1 MDETK
6 KEVGKR
12 IAEIRKSKG
21 LKQEE
26 FKELIGAPTIQMIS
40 GWENGHSFPSAN
52 YLIIM
57 AKKLDISLDYIL
69 LGGKND
75 PDDKTIRTYKEA
87 FSYIVELLKS
97 KLFKIEGYPDLSSGK
112 YITMLSS
119 SDDKVNEFKKEYIIL
134 SAAAKTIRDELMQ
147 QAFTDLLNKYDIP
160 LKG

>member
-1 MDETK
+1 MDEIK

-57 AKKLDISLDYIL
+57 AKKLDISLDYVL
-69 LGGKND
+69 LGKQND

-87 FSYIVELLKS
+87 FSYIVELLNS
-97 KLFKIEGYPDLSSGK
+97 KLFKIEGYPDLSNGK
-112 YITMLSS
+112 YITLLSS
-119 SDDKVNEFKKEYIIL
+119 SDGRVNEFKKEYDIL
-134 SAAAKTIRDELMQ
+134 SAAAKTIRVELMQ